1 MASERVCDFNQRA
14 QGLLEELEKAEPKE
28 VAAIATSFVDA
39 AVANGFDDRP
49 ELCRDFAETLAR
61 TVPDSATRA
70 PLVRTLLA
78 RCGEEANSLTRQL
91 GRIIGQDL
99 IPQPS

>member
-14 QGLLEELEKAEPKE
+14 QDILEKLEKAEPEE
-28 VAAIATSFVDA
+28 VPALATSFVRG
-39 AVANGFDDRP
+39 VIANRFDDRP

-70 PLVRTLLA
+70 PLVRTLLVL
-78 RCGEEANSLTRQL
+78 CGEEVNSLTRQL